1 MDYTSMDGNL
11 TELAINL
18 ALNCKWDEAIK
29 INKQILKT
37 DDTDIDAMNR
47 LSRAYYESGDIKK
60 AKKITNDVLKI
71 ESSNNI
77 AKNALIKYNKSSTN
91 SKSQDNIVNVSD
103 FLEESGKTKQVNLLN
118 IGRTKEVFCLDCGDE
133 VLLSSH
139 AHKVSITTLAG
150 VYVGKL
156 PDDLSAKIRGL
167 VKAGYQF
174 KVLIKSVNNNIV
186 KIFIRE
192 IKRGKGMEKNQS
204 FPRENSEAL
213 GELSS

>member
-1 MDYTSMDGNL
+1 MDGNL

-29 INKQILKT
+29 INKQILKL

-156 PDDLSAKIRGL
+156 PDDLSAKIRRL

-204 FPRENSEAL
+204 FPRENSEAIS
-213 GELSS
+213 ELSS